1 MVPMD
6 PIGILL
12 SAAGA
17 LLLLFMSVGIGLL
30 LRQGERQATKTDEVK
45 GAISA
50 LQVSSGVTETR
61 LTTIE
66 SRVDDL
72 HKRRNEEQT
81 RVFTLAADAII
92 ELRDANRRKSE

>member
-1 MVPMD
+1 MD
-6 PIGILL
+6 PIAILL

-30 LRQGERQATKTDEVK
+30 LRQGERQSTKTDEVK
-45 GAISA
+45 GAIAS

-61 LTTIE
+61 LNNIE

-72 HKRRNEEQT
+72 HKRRNDEQA

-92 ELRDANRRKSE
+92 ELRDAQRRTAQ